1 MPYGYA
7 GVLTN
12 MLLRLTNTLV
22 ATILMIICSA
32 ALANEQNK
40 STSELYDGLLPKEQ
54 SALCA
59 VSAMMIEPKAE
70 TMSKLHLKDFRERAN
85 VLPVFSDGMLI
96 AMGKKWIV
104 DNGYTDRIPDV
115 YAICKG

>member
-1 MPYGYA
+1 MPYGCA
-7 GVLTN
+7 GVLTI

-22 ATILMIICSA
+22 ATILMLTCSA

-59 VSAMMIEPKAE
+59 VSAIMVEPKDE
-70 TMSKLHLKDFRERAN
+70 PMSKLHLKHFREKAN
-85 VLPVFSDGMLI
+85 VLPIFSDGILL

-104 DNGYTDRIPDV
+104 DNGYKDRVYDV

>member
-1 MPYGYA
+1 MPYGLA

-12 MLLRLTNTLV
+12 MMLRLTNTLI
-22 ATILMIICSA
+22 ASILTLICSA
-32 ALANEQNK
+32 ALANEQDK
-40 STSELYDGLLPKEQ
+40 STSELYNDLLPKEQ

-59 VSAMMIEPKAE
+59 VSAIMIEPKDE
-70 TMSKLHLKDFRERAN
+70 PMSKLHLKHFREKAK
-85 VLPVFSDGMLI
+85 VLPIFSDGMLI

-104 DNGYTDRIPDV
+104 DNGYTDRMSDV

>member
-1 MPYGYA
+1 
-7 GVLTN
+7 
-12 MLLRLTNTLV
+12 
-22 ATILMIICSA
+22 
-32 ALANEQNK
+32 
-40 STSELYDGLLPKEQ
+40 
-54 SALCA
+54 
-59 VSAMMIEPKAE
+59 
-70 TMSKLHLKDFRERAN
+70 MSKFHLNEFRKRAK

>member
-1 MPYGYA
+1 MPYGLA

-22 ATILMIICSA
+22 AAILVLICSV
-32 ALANEQNK
+32 ALANEEDK
-40 STSELYDGLLPKEQ
+40 STSELYNGLLPKEQ

-59 VSAMMIEPKAE
+59 VSAIMIEPKDE
-70 TMSKLHLKDFRERAN
+70 PMSKLHLKHFREKAK
-85 VLPVFSDGMLI
+85 VLPIFSDGMLI

-104 DNGYTDRIPDV
+104 DNGYTDRMSDV
-115 YAICKG
+115 YSICKG

>member
-1 MPYGYA
+1 
-7 GVLTN
+7 

-22 ATILMIICSA
+22 ATILMLICSA

-59 VSAMMIEPKAE
+59 VSAMMIEPKDE
-70 TMSKLHLKDFRERAN
+70 QCPNYTLKILEREQTSF
-85 VLPVFSDGMLI
+85 LFSLMVCLSRWGRNGLLI
-96 AMGKKWIV
+96 TAIQTEFLMFM
-104 DNGYTDRIPDV
+104 R
-115 YAICKG
+115 YAKARSLFGPCS

>member
-1 MPYGYA
+1 MLYGLA

-12 MLLRLTNTLV
+12 MLLRPTTSLV
-22 ATILMIICSA
+22 ATILLSIYSA
-32 ALANEQNK
+32 VQADEQDK
-40 STSELYDGLLPKEQ
+40 STSELYNGLLPKEQ

-59 VSAMMIEPKAE
+59 VSAIMVEPKDE
-70 TMSKLHLKDFRERAN
+70 PMSKLHLKHFREKAN
-85 VLPVFSDGMLI
+85 VLPIFSDGILI

-104 DNGYTDRIPDV
+104 DNGYKDRVYDV

>member
-1 MPYGYA
+1 MPCGLV

-12 MLLRLTNTLV
+12 MFLKMTKTLIATMLLS
-22 ATILMIICSA
+22 IYSA
-32 ALANEQNK
+32 VQADEQDK
-40 STSELYDGLLPKEQ
+40 STSELYNGLPPKEQ

-59 VSAMMIEPKAE
+59 VSAIMIEHQDEP
-70 TMSKLHLKDFRERAN
+70 MSKLHLQHFREKAN
-85 VLPVFSDGMLI
+85 VLPIFSDGMLI

-104 DNGYTDRIPDV
+104 DNGYDDRVYDV

>member
-1 MPYGYA
+1 MPCGLV

-12 MLLRLTNTLV
+12 MFLKMTKTLIATMLLS
-22 ATILMIICSA
+22 IYSA
-32 ALANEQNK
+32 VQADEQDK
-40 STSELYDGLLPKEQ
+40 STSELYNGLLPKEQ

-59 VSAMMIEPKAE
+59 VSAIMIEPKDE
-70 TMSKLHLKDFRERAN
+70 PMSKLHLQHFREKAN
-85 VLPVFSDGMLI
+85 VLPIFSDGMLI

-104 DNGYTDRIPDV
+104 DNGYTDRMSDV